1 MESVRNGERQ
11 LLAVLLGLTFVT
23 GMVDAASFLAM
34 GHVFTANMTG
44 NIVFLGF
51 AIAGAPGLSIGRSLT
66 ALAAALAGGML
77 ARRIHGWFGTG
88 GRRGWLASA
97 WSVEAALLLTS
108 AAIAWAR
115 SNADASSA
123 AICAVIVL
131 TALAMGVRNGTM
143 RRLAVPDMTT
153 TVLTLTVAALVFD
166 FSFSEEGDLRW
177 RRRVASVAAM
187 LLGASTG
194 TLLLHFA
201 LAAALAGSAVM
212 TLLCALT
219 QIVAGER

>member
-1 MESVRNGERQ
+1 MDSAQKGERQ
-11 LLAVLLGLTFVT
+11 LLAMLLALTFVT
-23 GMVDAASFLAM
+23 GMIDAASFLAM
-34 GHVFTANMTG
+34 GRVFTANMTG

-77 ARRIHGWFGTG
+77 ARRMHGWFGTG
-88 GRRGWLASA
+88 GQRVWLASA
-97 WSVEAALLLTS
+97 WSAESALLMAS
-108 AAIAWAR
+108 AAIAWAHPK
-115 SNADASSA
+115 ADAASA

-153 TVLTLTVAALVFD
+153 TVLTLTVAALAFD
-166 FSFSEEGDLRW
+166 FSFSKDGNLRW

-187 LLGASTG
+187 LLGASAG

-201 LAAALAGSAVM
+201 LAAALAASAVV
-212 TLLCALT
+212 TLLCVLT